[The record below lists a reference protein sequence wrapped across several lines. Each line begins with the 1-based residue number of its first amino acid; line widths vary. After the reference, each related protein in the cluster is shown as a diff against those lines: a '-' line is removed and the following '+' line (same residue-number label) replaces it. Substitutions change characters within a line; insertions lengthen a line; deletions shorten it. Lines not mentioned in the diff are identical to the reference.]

1 MPKFLSLIGVQM
13 DAADCARCTTMDVI
27 GSLSSAT
34 GIPATKH
41 LTFLKDC
48 IYTYI

>member
-1 MPKFLSLIGVQM
+1 M
-13 DAADCARCTTMDVI
+13 DAADCARTSMDVI

-48 IYTYI
+48 IYTNYIEVYIEEFER